1 MVLWLVCIVV
11 FAIGQSLAPENY
23 HLMPNNPWGALFGT
37 SVVLGIIFFCLMV
50 IFMIF
55 DKRKPKAENKVKN
68 SNSKYNFSIGRII
81 SRVVLTGL
89 LGLGFGLAM
98 FPFMKVADGLLYEQ
112 RRSIGSGNIIRM
124 LVLWGVFTAIVATIT
139 FWKKRFRMTSVLL
152 IGCWAIAIIF
162 GGYLFIRDAS
172 SPECKRSTP
181 YAMPKEFTRSLDLI
195 SQRMG
200 IDERAGGTVF
210 QSAFNYLNCLDIQ
223 YLPSDSNETE
233 GYFIKEEGS
242 NLQDLK
248 INVNP
253 SYKNFDDLTLATLL
267 SHELVHAGQ
276 HINEV
281 TLKTKLGCYESEAQA
296 FVSQAMFM
304 SQLNDEERR
313 SIYARL
319 RENIDKNP
327 AFTVFLLTDQRV
339 SEAYSACQRLQKEN
353 NLNQNQFNE
362 CVWTGAQNKIE
373 KDVRD
378 DSYYQK
384 QCAGR

>member
-1 MVLWLVCIVV
+1 MVLWLACIVV
-11 FAIGQSLAPENY
+11 FAVGQSLAPENY

-50 IFMIF
+50 LFMFIE
-55 DKRKPKAENKVKN
+55 KRKPKPENKIKN
-68 SNSKYNFSIGRII
+68 SNSKYDFSIGRII
-81 SRVVLTGL
+81 SRLVLTGIV
-89 LGLGFGLAM
+89 GIIFGIAI
-98 FPFMKVADGLLYEQ
+98 FPFLRVADGLLYQQ
-112 RRSIGSGNIIRM
+112 RAAIGGQNIIKM
-124 LVLWGVFTAIVATIT
+124 IVLWGVFTAIVTVLT

-152 IGCWAIAIIF
+152 IGCWALSILF
-162 GGYLFIRDAS
+162 GGFLYIKDAS
-172 SPECKRSTP
+172 SSECKRSTP
-181 YAMPKEFTRSLDLI
+181 YTMPKEFTRALDLI

-200 IDERAGGTVF
+200 IDERADGTVF

-223 YLPSDSNETE
+223 YLPSNSNETE
-233 GYFIKEEGS
+233 GYFLKEEGS

-253 SYKNFDDLTLATLL
+253 SYKDFDDLTLATLL
-267 SHELVHAGQ
+267 SHELIHAGQ
-276 HINEV
+276 HINEI
-281 TLKTKLGCYESEAQA
+281 TLKTKLGCYEAEAQA
-296 FVSQAMFM
+296 FVSQAQFM

-313 SIYARL
+313 SIYTRL

-339 SEAYSACQRLQKEN
+339 GEAYSACQRLQKEN

-378 DSYYQK
+378 DAYYQK
-384 QCAGR
+384 QCAE

>member
-1 MVLWLVCIVV
+1 MVLWLVCIVIFV
-11 FAIGQSLAPENY
+11 IGQSRAPENY
-23 HLMPNNPWGALFGT
+23 HLMSGNPWGALFGT
-37 SVVLGIIFFCLMV
+37 SVVLGIIFFCLM
-50 IFMIF
+50 ILFMFIE
-55 DKRKPKAENKVKN
+55 KEKPKAEKKVN
-68 SNSKYNFSIGRII
+68 HSNSKYNFSIGRII
-81 SRVVLTGL
+81 SRLALTGVI
-89 LGLGFGLAM
+89 GIVFGIAM
-98 FPFMKVADGLLYEQ
+98 FPFMRVADGLLYQQ
-112 RRSIGSGNIIRM
+112 RASIGSQNIIKM
-124 LVLWGVFTAIVATIT
+124 IVLWGVFTAIVTALT
-139 FWKKRFRMTSVLL
+139 FWRKRFRMTSVLL
-152 IGCWAIAIIF
+152 IGCWIISILF

-172 SPECKRSTP
+172 SPECKRATP
-181 YAMPKEFTRSLDLI
+181 YTMPKEFTRALDLI

-223 YLPSDSNETE
+223 YLPSDSKETE

-267 SHELVHAGQ
+267 SHELIHAGQ

-281 TLKTKLGCYESEAQA
+281 VLKTKLGCYESEAQA
-296 FVSQAMFM
+296 FVSQAQFM

-378 DSYYQK
+378 DAYYQK
-384 QCAGR
+384 QCAG